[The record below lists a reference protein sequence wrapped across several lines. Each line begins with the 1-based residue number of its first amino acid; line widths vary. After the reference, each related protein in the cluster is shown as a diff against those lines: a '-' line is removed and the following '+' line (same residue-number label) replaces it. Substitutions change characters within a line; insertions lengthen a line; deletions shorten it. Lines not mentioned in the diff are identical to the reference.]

1 MDLVVVRLLFVA
13 LLSGVCFFLHPFG
26 LNGPIAALAGIAA
39 AGAVIVFELRVRAL
53 TLRRLS
59 GAVTGSVLGI
69 FGAALFCLVL
79 RSAPLNPQTSAVLQI
94 FVLLLMTYVG
104 LLVGANKGDLLN
116 PAAFGTVFSGEKPA
130 RRSAKVLDTSV
141 IIDGRI
147 ADIAEAGFIDGMMV
161 VPEFVLRE
169 LQI

>member
-1 MDLVVVRLLFVA
+1 MDLVLLRLLFVA
-13 LLSGVCFFLHPFG
+13 LLAGVCYFLRPFG
-26 LNGPIAALAGIAA
+26 LTDWMSAAVGAGA
-39 AGAVIVFELRVRAL
+39 AGAVIIFELRVRAL
-53 TLRRLS
+53 TLRRLI
-59 GAVTGSVLGI
+59 GAVAGSVLGI

-79 RSAPLNPQTSAVLQI
+79 RSAPIPGSTSAVLQI

-116 PAAFGTVFSGEKPA
+116 PAALGTVFSGERPS

-147 ADIAEAGFIDGMMV
+147 ADIAEAGFIDGM
-161 VPEFVLRE
+161 
-169 LQI
+169 IA